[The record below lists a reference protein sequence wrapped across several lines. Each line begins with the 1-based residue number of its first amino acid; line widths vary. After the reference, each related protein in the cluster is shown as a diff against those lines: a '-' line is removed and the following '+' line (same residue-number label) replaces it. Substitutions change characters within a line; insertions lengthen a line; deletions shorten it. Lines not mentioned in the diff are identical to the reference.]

1 MTTLKNM
8 LAYRGLTIAKWH
20 DISRIAVL
28 AMPFVILPSVGS
40 NELLQRTVSGKKF
53 FLNTAL
59 ISSL

>member
-40 NELLQRTVSGKKF
+40 NELLQRSVIGKKF
-53 FLNTAL
+53 F
-59 ISSL
+59 